1 MKDVFDKAAAIATVV
16 GLAVAVV
23 ALGVA
28 YKEYSDAKESGRI
41 TATLG
46 YMAQY
51 KSDPLLSMTQRFNRF
66 LDGPEPQQLIGS
78 PGDAANWASKT
89 ISLTKKDDDM
99 VVVIRTMTDFFDE
112 LYICAARSICDLDL
126 TLRLLAVDLQT
137 FYVWSADLLNE
148 LNKGAYGPKL
158 GCGLHALYQ
167 AVLPQL
173 SAHRANKPAPPP
185 TLDLKAC
192 TA

>member
-1 MKDVFDKAAAIATVV
+1 MKDMLDKTAAIATVV
-16 GLAVAVV
+16 GLVV
-23 ALGVA
+23 ALIALSVA
-28 YKEYSDAKESGRI
+28 YKEYSDAKENSRI

-46 YMAQY
+46 YLTRY
-51 KSDPLLSMTQRFNRF
+51 KSDLLLSMTQRFNSF
-66 LDGPEPQQLIGS
+66 LDGPEPQQLIAN
-78 PGDAANWASKT
+78 PGDPAANWATKT
-89 ISLTKKDDDM
+89 VSLTKKANM
-99 VVVIRTMTDFFDE
+99 VIVIRTMTDFFDE
-112 LYICAARSICDLDL
+112 LYICVARSICDLDL

-137 FYVWSADLLNE
+137 FYVWNADLLDE

-173 SAHRANKPAPPP
+173 DAHRANKPTPAP

-192 TA
+192 ET

>member
-1 MKDVFDKAAAIATVV
+1 MKDVLDKVAAIATVV
-16 GLAVAVV
+16 GLVVAVI

-28 YKEYSDAKESGRI
+28 YKEYSDAKDNSRI

-46 YMAQY
+46 YIARY
-51 KSDPLLSMTQRFNRF
+51 KSDPLLSMTQRFNNF
-66 LDGPEPQQLIGS
+66 LEGPEPQQLIAN
-78 PGDAANWASKT
+78 PGDKAHWAKNT
-89 ISLTKKDDDM
+89 ISLTTKDNM
-99 VVVIRTMTDFFDE
+99 VGVIRTMTDFFDE

-137 FYVWSADLLNE
+137 FYVWSADLLDE

-167 AVLPQL
+167 AVSPQL
-173 SAHRANKPAPPP
+173 SAHRANTPAPAP

-192 TA
+192 ET